1 MAQAS
6 PALTD
11 FSDRLSPMVVKEL
24 RQGLRTRA
32 LTGTL
37 LLLHLGLILI
47 TLMAGAAGNVEDTRW
62 MYDGIAT
69 VTLCLVLPFRV
80 SNAISEEVKLNT
92 LDMLMLTR
100 LSSGRIVFGK
110 WAAVAVQSLLIAVSL
125 LPYLVARYV
134 LGGLELGTELL
145 MLGSKWLAGILF
157 AALLVMLSTLRQ
169 AWLRMILTAVPVFFG
184 MIGVSGYFMFFL
196 MSRASGGGTPLW
208 GGAPV
213 EGWMIALGLLFSAWI
228 ICACLSLAASRI
240 APPAEPL
247 AWLKRLVN
255 LAMFLT
261 LLLVFAATRNPSV
274 LAMASV
280 VIAFLSLDVLT
291 ETLNDVPS
299 AYAGFYRRG
308 WLGRLAMPFLAPGW
322 ASGFWV
328 TLAGTLLTAGAS
340 ASTGGFSDAAQVLLT
355 ACTAWMISVLFQLL
369 PTRHSPDP
377 LPVFLV
383 MVVLLY
389 LLAGMVSGAA
399 VLLARTSGGI
409 PWMLAAFP
417 PAALLGWNA
426 VTGTS
431 ARESF
436 LQTSLLAGSL
446 WPLLHALW
454 ALRAWKR
461 LQPVRQEARQ
471 LAAEP

>member
-1 MAQAS
+1 MAEAF
-6 PALTD
+6 PALND

-24 RQGLRTRA
+24 RQGLRSRTF
-32 LTGTL
+32 TGTL
-37 LLLHLGLILI
+37 LLLHGVLILI
-47 TLMAGAAGNVEDTRW
+47 TLMAGAAGNVEGTRW

-92 LDMLMLTR
+92 LDLLMLTR

-110 WAAVAVQSLLIAVSL
+110 WAAVAVQALLIAVSM
-125 LPYLVARYV
+125 LPYLVARDV
-134 LGGLELGTELL
+134 LGGLELGTELR
-145 MLGSKWLAGILF
+145 MLGSKWLAGIVF
-157 AALLVMLSTLRQ
+157 AAFLVLLSTLRQ

-184 MIGVSGYFMFFL
+184 MIGVSGYFMVFL
-196 MSRASGGGTPLW
+196 MSRASGGGTPV
-208 GGAPV
+208 G
-213 EGWMIALGLLFSAWI
+213 GWMIALGLLFSAWI
-228 ICACLSLAASRI
+228 IFACLSLAASRI

-255 LAMFLT
+255 LTLFLT

-274 LAMASV
+274 LTLASV

-308 WLGRLAMPFLAPGW
+308 LLGRLAMPLLAPGW

-328 TLAGTLLTAGAS
+328 TLAGAVLMVGAS
-340 ASTGGFSDAAQVLLT
+340 ASTGGFPAAAQVVLT
-355 ACTAWMISVLFQLL
+355 ACTAWMLSVLFQLL

-389 LLAGMVSGAA
+389 LLAGLVSGAA
-399 VLLARTSGGI
+399 VLLARTSGGSL
-409 PWMLAAFP
+409 WMLAVFP

-426 VTGTS
+426 VTGTA

-436 LQTSLLAGSL
+436 LWNSLLAGSL
-446 WPLLHALW
+446 WPLLHAVL

-461 LQPVRQEARQ
+461 LQPVRQEAQ
-471 LAAEP
+471 ELAAAP